1 MTLRLAGTRRRRLV
15 AQRSRALCA
24 TLARGSFCASV
35 LAVTAVACVQTRQAV
50 AAEPVRQI
58 PLTETSI
65 RGPQN
70 APVTIVEFSDFQCPY
85 CGQAKGLVDQVLA
98 AYPKDVRF
106 AYKNFPLPMH
116 PNADPAARAALAAG
130 KQGKFWEMHDAL
142 FQQAGDLSPSAI
154 RAIAERLRLN
164 VATFETDMESPAVK
178 ERLDVEVRQGKVA
191 GVRGTPTF
199 FINGRVA
206 QTRSLAGFKAM
217 IEEELKNKSG

>member
-1 MTLRLAGTRRRRLV
+1 M
-15 AQRSRALCA
+15 
-24 TLARGSFCASV
+24 
-35 LAVTAVACVQTRQAV
+35 QTRHAA

-58 PLTETSI
+58 PLADTSI
-65 RGPQN
+65 RGPQS
-70 APVTIVEFSDFQCPY
+70 AAVTIVEFSDFQCPY
-85 CGQAKGLVDQVLA
+85 CAQAKGLVDQVLA

-142 FQQAGDLSPSAI
+142 FAQSGNLSPAAI
-154 RAIAERLRLN
+154 RAIAEKLRLN
-164 VATFETDMESPAVK
+164 VSKFEADMDSPAVK
-178 ERLDVEVRQGKVA
+178 EQLDVEVRQGKVA

-199 FINGRVA
+199 FINGRLA
-206 QTRSLAGFKAM
+206 QTRSLAGFKAI